1 MFLALMG
8 TEILFFLFSKRKDWS
23 VQREI
28 APNSEFKNTDN
39 SFFIKID

>member
-1 MFLALMG
+1 MG
-8 TEILFFLFSKRKDWS
+8 VKILFFLLSQRKDWS

-28 APNSEFKNTDN
+28 APNSELKNTDN